1 MIKNIF
7 NKLKNGIIIKVPQ
20 YLFLPYHLFGAIGI
34 TLYPFIF
41 MDKEYFSLLDTF
53 NDKKYQKVL
62 INHERIHIRQ
72 QLEGLI
78 VFFYIIYIFDWLY
91 QYIRGKYILK
101 NPDFNINKAYRNIGY
116 EKEAYSNEN
125 NLQYL
130 NSRKWYAN
138 FRKSK

>member
-1 MIKNIF
+1 MVKLF
-7 NKLKNGIIIKVPQ
+7 NKLKNGIIIKVPRH
-20 YLFLPYHLFGAIGI
+20 LFLPYHLFGAIGI

-62 INHERIHIRQ
+62 INHERIHIKQ

-91 QYIRGKYILK
+91 QYIKGKYILK
-101 NPDFNINKAYRNIGY
+101 KSDFNINKAYRNIGY

-138 FRKSK
+138 FRKSKY

>member
-1 MIKNIF
+1 MIKNLF
-7 NKLKNGIIIKVPQ
+7 NKLKNGIIIKVPR
-20 YLFLPYHLFGAIGI
+20 YLFLPYHLFGVIGI

-41 MDKEYFSLLDTF
+41 MDKEYFSLLDIF

-91 QYIRGKYILK
+91 QYIKGKYILK
-101 NPDFNINKAYRNIGY
+101 KSDFNINKAYRNIGY